1 MAPPKLAGDAPVLD
15 VTHPGEVHVFVL
27 LGHELDTAVF
37 HRFDGWLCQ
46 GFGVGE
52 PLVGEH
58 GLDDQARAV
67 APWHAQH
74 VVFDFL
80 YQAFG
85 VHIRHDLLTGLFAGK
100 AGVRS
105 RQAAVHIGVFSAIG
119 VDHFGYIA
127 DAGVL
132 GHDVDHY
139 QVVAL
144 AHGVVVKV
152 VGGGDLDAATAFFRV
167 GVGVGENGNASAYQR
182 EVNEFAN
189 QVLVALIVR
198 VHGHGGIAQHRFRT
212 GGGDHEIALAILR
225 LFAVGQR
232 IAKVPEKAFL
242 FLVLDL
248 EVGNGGVQLRV
259 PVDQALATVNQAF
272 VVQADKHF
280 LHGFVETVVHCETFV
295 VPVH

>member
-1 MAPPKLAGDAPVLD
+1 
-15 VTHPGEVHVFVL
+15 
-27 LGHELDTAVF
+27 LGI
-37 HRFDGWLCQ
+37 GK
-46 GFGVGE
+46 
-52 PLVGEH
+52 PLVGQH
-58 GLDDQARAV
+58 GFDDQTGAV

-74 VVFDFL
+74 VVFHFL

-85 VHIRHDLLTGLFAGK
+85 VHVGHDLFAGLFTRK
-100 AGVRS
+100 AGVS
-105 RQAAVHIGVFSAIG
+105 GRQTAVHIGVFSAIG
-119 VDHFGYIA
+119 VNHFGYIA

-198 VHGHGGIAQHRFRT
+198 VHGHGS
-212 GGGDHEIALAILR
+212 
-225 LFAVGQR
+225 
-232 IAKVPEKAFL
+232 IAK
-242 FLVLDL
+242 
-248 EVGNGGVQLRV
+248 
-259 PVDQALATVNQAF
+259 
-272 VVQADKHF
+272 
-280 LHGFVETVVHCETFV
+280 HGFRASGRH
-295 VPVH
+295 H